1 MKFHYSTLLFAI
13 LVLISCEFEPSG
25 EYFTVV
31 KEPHHVPPV
40 VVDLNVVTDTILIE
54 LYGTLTFE
62 FQTADRKFHWI
73 RFCIG
78 NNCETYYSHTGSFV
92 ISAYNNVSFGAHDLA
107 SEVYTGTG
115 SGSIADALG
124 FEGFLYS
131 KTWTLIVLESLKDG
145 MKILSVKP
153 DKGSLKLT
161 WDKSEYI
168 NNIKGY
174 EIYIKTPD
182 FAHELIAEITN
193 GNDTSCV
200 LDNLKF

>member
-31 KEPHHVPPV
+31 KEPHHVPPI

-78 NNCETYYSHTGSFV
+78 NNCETYYSHTGSFA
-92 ISAYNNVSFGAHDLA
+92 ISAYYNVSFGTHDLA
-107 SEVYTGTG
+107 IEVYTGTG

-161 WDKSEYI
+161 WEKYNGLDFKVRGKKFLLLYWI
-168 NNIKGY
+168 LLYG
-174 EIYIKTPD
+174 TP
-182 FAHELIAEITN
+182 FL
-193 GNDTSCV
+193 
-200 LDNLKF
+200 